1 MIATTTEFKAN
12 IGKYLSLA
20 ESEDIL
26 ITKNG
31 QNIAKL
37 VSAKHGILSALRLL
51 RGVLKSTNLSLESIR
66 EERLAKYD

>member
-1 MIATTTEFKAN
+1 MIVTTTEFKAN

-20 ESEDIL
+20 ESKNIL
-26 ITKNG
+26 ITKNW

-37 VSAKHGILSALRLL
+37 VRAKHERLSALCPL
-51 RGVLKSTNLSLESIR
+51 RDVLKSANLSVESIR